1 MKKTSNTKD
10 KIALLGLGKDN
21 LEVLRILD
29 KNQAPIDI
37 TICDFR
43 EKTNLPKHKIK
54 NLKINYQLG
63 TAFNQN
69 LDKFDILFRS
79 PGWPLSCPGIKSAK
93 AKNKKIKITSALNF
107 FFTVCPSKNI
117 IGVTGSKGK
126 GTTAT
131 LIYQIIK
138 NDNSKKRNVFLGGNI
153 GISPLSFLEKIKTN
167 DVIVLELSS
176 FQLEDLN
183 ESPKISVITNLFKE
197 HLQPADPN
205 NPNYHV
211 SLVKYWQA
219 KLNIA
224 RYKNQYLVANKK
236 LKTKLQ
242 KENLNSKII
251 YFSASKLPSKL
262 TGIYNQENVAAAI
275 EVAKILKIKKNIY
288 QKVIANFNN
297 LEHRLELVLQKN
309 GIYYYDNSF
318 STTPEST
325 ILDLQSFS
333 KPIIQI
339 AGGADKGADYS
350 KLAKTIKKKTN
361 LLILLPGAGS
371 EKIKMALKLE
381 KYSPRNIKAANDMK
395 EAVNIAKQYAKPGY
409 IILLSTGCAS
419 FGIFKNYKERGDLFK
434 QYVKAQ

>member
-1 MKKTSNTKD
+1 MKKTNRTKD
-10 KIALLGLGKDN
+10 NIAILGLGKDN

-29 KNQAPIDI
+29 KNKAPVNI

-43 EKTNLPKHKIK
+43 EKTSLPEHKTK
-54 NLKINYQLG
+54 NLNLNYQLG
-63 TAFNQN
+63 PKFNQN

-93 AKNKKIKITSALNF
+93 DKNKKIKITSALNF
-107 FFTVCPSKNI
+107 FFEISPSKNI
-117 IGVTGSKGK
+117 IGVTGTKGK

-138 NDNSKKRNVFLGGNI
+138 NNIPKKQKVFLGGNI

-167 DVIVLELSS
+167 DIIVLELSS
-176 FQLEDLN
+176 FQLEDLKY
-183 ESPKISVITNLFKE
+183 SPKISVITNLFKE

-205 NPNYHV
+205 NPNYHT
-211 SLVKYWQA
+211 SLEKYWQA

-224 RYKNQYLVANKK
+224 KHGNKYLVANKK

-242 KENLNSKII
+242 KEQLNSKII
-251 YFSASKLPSKL
+251 YFSSSKLPSKL
-262 TGIYNQENVAAAI
+262 MGDYNRENIAAAT
-275 EVAKILKIKKNIY
+275 EVAKILKIKKDNY
-288 QKVIANFNN
+288 QKVIANFSN

-309 GIYYYDNSF
+309 EIYYYDNSF

-339 AGGADKGADYS
+339 AGGADKGASYN
-350 KLAKTIKKKTN
+350 KLAKVIKKKTD

-371 EKIKMALKLE
+371 EKIKLALKSE
-381 KYSPRNIKAANDMK
+381 KYHPKKIKTAKDMK
-395 EAVNIAKQYAKPGY
+395 EAVEIAKRHAKPGH

-434 QYVKAQ
+434 KYVRE

>member
-1 MKKTSNTKD
+1 MKKTNKTKD
-10 KIALLGLGKDN
+10 DIAILGLGKDN

-29 KNQAPIDI
+29 KNKVPVNI

-43 EKTNLPKHKIK
+43 EKTSLPEHKTK
-54 NLKINYQLG
+54 NLNLNYQLG
-63 TAFNQN
+63 LKFNQN

-93 AKNKKIKITSALNF
+93 DKNKKIKITSALNF
-107 FFTVCPSKNI
+107 FFEISPSKNI
-117 IGVTGSKGK
+117 IGVTGTKGK

-138 NDNSKKRNVFLGGNI
+138 NNNSKKQNVFLGGNI

-167 DVIVLELSS
+167 DIIVLELSS
-176 FQLEDLN
+176 FQLEDLKY
-183 ESPKISVITNLFKE
+183 SPKISVITNLFKE

-205 NPNYHV
+205 NPNYHT
-211 SLVKYWQA
+211 SLEKYWQA

-224 RYKNQYLVANKK
+224 KHGNKYLVANKK

-242 KENLNSKII
+242 KEQLNSKII
-251 YFSASKLPSKL
+251 YFSSSKLPSKL
-262 TGIYNQENVAAAI
+262 MGDYNRENIAAAT
-275 EVAKILKIKKNIY
+275 EVAKILKIKKDNY
-288 QKVIANFNN
+288 QKVIANFSN

-309 GIYYYDNSF
+309 EIYYYDNSF

-339 AGGADKGADYS
+339 AGGADKGASYN
-350 KLAKTIKKKTN
+350 KLAKVIKKKTE

-371 EKIKMALKLE
+371 EKIKLALKSE
-381 KYSPRNIKAANDMK
+381 KYHPKKIKTAKDMK
-395 EAVNIAKQYAKPGY
+395 EAVEIAKRHAKPGR

-434 QYVKAQ
+434 KYVRE